1 MTEGSAEYQREGKNH
16 GSSDFWSGRRAR
28 PLRRN
33 PVRLGKLNR
42 RVLLGVDA
50 RTGQAINDRSGA
62 AGTQPLCGPSGS
74 RKPCRL
80 QRLVPSFDGRNCRGD
95 ETAGLASSGVPTG
108 RGTSITSRLWVGY
121 TTRCPL
127 SRISRL
133 GQDVWPTRTLVQYPQ
148 RQVAVGGK
156 SPSSPLCSHV
166 RRAVVWTVVA
176 TTTVSSYTRQVE
188 ALPSCHA
195 PCPVAVLP
203 LQGWFQAGLA
213 FIDRSISF

>member
-50 RTGQAINDRSGA
+50 RSGQAINDRSGA

-133 GQDVWPTRTLVQYPQ
+133 GQDVWPTRTLVPTASG
-148 RQVAVGGK
+148 RSRWEV
-156 SPSSPLCSHV
+156 
-166 RRAVVWTVVA
+166 TVL
-176 TTTVSSYTRQVE
+176 T
-188 ALPSCHA
+188 
-195 PCPVAVLP
+195 AVLP
-203 LQGWFQAGLA
+203 RAACGGVDCGGDDDCF
-213 FIDRSISF
+213 